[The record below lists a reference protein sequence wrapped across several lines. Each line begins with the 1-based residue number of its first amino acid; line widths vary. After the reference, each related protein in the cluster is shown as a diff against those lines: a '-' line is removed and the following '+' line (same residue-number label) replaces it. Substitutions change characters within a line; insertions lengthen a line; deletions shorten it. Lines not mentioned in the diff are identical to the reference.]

1 MNTRPYASCLADAL
15 ALCGVPDANAIEV
28 ARVKL
33 FLNLACRRAHSES
46 DYWPRWLVTEERV
59 CSEDGL
65 VPYSESGKSD
75 IDVCRRIHATEPFA
89 QCGALEYP
97 SFVARADGIQIAGY
111 VAREV
116 SDNRAPMRVSG
127 TVFPNLDGVYSYT
140 GESSLAVDGETTT
153 PNYQSDSN
161 EANTIT
167 ASITFT
173 AGTPPTLLGYR
184 WRIKGL
190 SATDN
195 WRSAS
200 GGDYATYLTPDLASG
215 NYEAQGAASDDGVTV
230 EKITTYSAW
239 ITYKAAFSVT
249 YGDGE
254 SDTSEVPAEW
264 ADYAVYAAY
273 AHFLRNDGQ
282 QEKAAIEDAFAYS
295 TYLVPQLEKL
305 DNQSGGH
312 VHSRVINHANSQW
325 R

>member
-1 MNTRPYASCLADAL
+1 MTTRPYASCLADAL
-15 ALCGVPDANAIEV
+15 ALCGVPDANAVEV

-111 VAREV
+111 VALEV

-127 TVFPNLDGVYSYT
+127 TVSPNLDGVYSYT
-140 GESSLAVDGETTT
+140 GESSLAVDGETTS

-167 ASITFT
+167 AAISFT
-173 AGTPPTLLGYR
+173 ASLPPILLGYR
-184 WRIKGL
+184 WSVRGISG
-190 SATDN
+190 TDY
-195 WRSAS
+195 WRSGQS
-200 GGDYATYLTPDLASG
+200 SDFLTPDLADG
-215 NYEAQGAASDDGVTV
+215 TYEAEGAAFGSGDTITV
-230 EKITTYSAW
+230 EKIATYSAW

-264 ADYAVYAAY
+264 ADYAIYASY

-282 QEKAAIEDAFAYS
+282 QEKAAIEDQFAYS